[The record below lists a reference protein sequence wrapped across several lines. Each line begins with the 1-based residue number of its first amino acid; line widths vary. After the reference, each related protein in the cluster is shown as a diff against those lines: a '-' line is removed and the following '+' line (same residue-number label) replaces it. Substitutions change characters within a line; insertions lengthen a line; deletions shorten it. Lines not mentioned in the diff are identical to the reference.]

1 VSKITLQAIADQL
14 GISKFAV
21 SRALAG
27 KGGVS
32 EETRSRVRSKAVEL
46 GYLKASATATLRT
59 AIHIVFHDHDP
70 VNSELW
76 MQMQSGIQSEAALS
90 GYEVQLH
97 WTRSAEQIENVA
109 RASAGMVLV
118 GQHGDATLAA
128 LTRTGKPVVRL
139 GWVAPLDPVDQVAG
153 ADHEA
158 GSAVGQYLLDR
169 GHRIVGFVHG
179 TRVLRGRMERL
190 FGLSEAFLGCS
201 GAQVLELRYG
211 EEGFAGAFEKLVAQG
226 NRPTALFCSHD
237 GLAVH
242 VVSELHRLGYKVPE
256 DVSIIGYGD
265 FAAALQISPPLTTIR
280 LPGEDMGVAA
290 FRLLLERMNG
300 SRRQLPPQRVLVV
313 PKLIE
318 RGSVLALRT
327 EDPATSA

>member
-1 VSKITLQAIADQL
+1 MSKITLQAIADQL

-21 SRALAG
+21 SRALSG

-32 EETRSRVRSKAVEL
+32 DDTRSRVRSKAVEL
-46 GYLKASATATLRT
+46 GYLKTPAGVAPRS

-76 MQMQSGIQSEAALS
+76 MQMQNGIQSEAELS

-97 WTRSAEQIENVA
+97 WTRRAEQIENVA
-109 RASAGMVLV
+109 RASAGVVLV
-118 GQHGDATLAA
+118 GQHEEETLDALRR
-128 LTRTGKPVVRL
+128 TRKPVVRL
-139 GWVAPLDPVDQVAG
+139 GWVAPLDLVDQVTG

-158 GSAVGQYLLDR
+158 GSAIGQYLRER
-169 GHRIVGFVHG
+169 GHRIVAFVHG

-190 FGLSEAFLGCS
+190 FGLTEAFVGCPE
-201 GAQVLELRYG
+201 AQVLELRYDVG
-211 EEGFAGAFEKLVAQG
+211 GFAAAFQNLVSQA
-226 NRPTALFCSHD
+226 NRPTALFCAHD

-290 FRLLLERMNG
+290 FRLLLERMNS
-300 SRRQLPPQRVLVV
+300 SRRQLPPQRVMVV

-318 RGSVLALRT
+318 RGSVMPLTT
-327 EDPATSA
+327 EAKQ